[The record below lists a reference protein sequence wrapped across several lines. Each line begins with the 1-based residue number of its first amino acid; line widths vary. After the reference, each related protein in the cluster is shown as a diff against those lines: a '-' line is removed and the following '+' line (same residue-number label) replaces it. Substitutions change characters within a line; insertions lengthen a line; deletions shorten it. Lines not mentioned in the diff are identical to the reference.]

1 MENHLMNHI
10 IASLQP
16 NRFIF
21 GERHKDFQLVP
32 IKTEDNG
39 NNYTRHL
46 KLTHFKVISHFS
58 FLLLRE
64 HATNGGHI
72 A

>member
-46 KLTHFKVISHFS
+46 TSKLFLTSHFS
-58 FLLLRE
+58 Y
-64 HATNGGHI
+64 
-72 A
+72 